1 MADRAVLQIARSDL
15 FGLCSASFFAGIFLV
30 IGAYYFIRGETI
42 LAAADAVAVVLFV
55 STCIILLRRTL
66 RKIP

>member
-1 MADRAVLQIARSDL
+1 MADSNLLQIARGDL
-15 FGLCSASFFAGIFLV
+15 FGLCSASFSAGMFLV
-30 IGAYYFIRGETI
+30 IGAYYLIRGETM

-66 RKIP
+66 RKVS